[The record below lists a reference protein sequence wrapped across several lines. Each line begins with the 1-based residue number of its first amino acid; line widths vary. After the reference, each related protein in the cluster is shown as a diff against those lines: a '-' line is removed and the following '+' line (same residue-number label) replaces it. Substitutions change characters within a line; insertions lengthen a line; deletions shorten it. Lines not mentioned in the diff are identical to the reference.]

1 MFNQNRRQAGKDSSS
16 SGNKRQRNN
25 ANEMQSF
32 FGFPNLGEMGMGSG
46 LVLKLFKISQNL

>member
-1 MFNQNRRQAGKDSSS
+1 MFNANRRQAGKDSSA

-32 FGFPNLGEMGMGSG
+32 FGFPNMGDFGMGGSG
-46 LVLKLFKISQNL
+46 YVQKKIML